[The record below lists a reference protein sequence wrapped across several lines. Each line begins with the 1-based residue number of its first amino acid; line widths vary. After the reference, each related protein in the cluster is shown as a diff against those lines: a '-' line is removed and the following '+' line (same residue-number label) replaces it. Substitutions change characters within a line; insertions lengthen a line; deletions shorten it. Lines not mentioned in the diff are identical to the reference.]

1 MPTASTAQIMG
12 NNESFEPFTSNI
24 YIRRVLSG
32 EFVCVNK
39 HLLKELI
46 NMNLWNTNIKNKL
59 MNDNGS
65 IQNIEEIPYNIKNL
79 YKTIWEIPQK
89 TLIDLAV
96 CRAPYVDQSQSLNI

>member
-12 NNESFEPFTSNI
+12 NNESFEPYTSNI

-46 NMNLWNTNIKNKL
+46 NMNLWNNNIKNKL
-59 MNDNGS
+59 INDNGS
-65 IQNIEEIPYNIKNL
+65 IQNINEIPDNIKQL

-96 CRAPYVDQSQSLNI
+96 ARAPYVDQSQCLNI

>member
-12 NNESFEPFTSNI
+12 NNESFEPYTSNI

-46 NMNLWNTNIKNKL
+46 NMNLWNNNIKNKL
-59 MNDNGS
+59 INDNGS
-65 IQNIEEIPYNIKNL
+65 IQNINEIPDNIKQL

-96 CRAPYVDQSQSLNI
+96 ARAPYVDQSQSLNI